1 MSNSADVNLSRR
13 AIINYRLVRGDSFAP
28 PPVSF
33 TIDSVPEDFS
43 ASSLKMQIRNDGGR
57 QMIELTDGDGIGV
70 STNILQY
77 SIAASEFDSWP
88 AGDYKYDVQ
97 KTTSGIVVT
106 IQSGTITLLK
116 DITDNGS

>member
-1 MSNSADVNLSRR
+1 MSNTADVNLSRR
-13 AIINYRLVRGDSFAP
+13 AIINYKLIRGDSFAP

-33 TIDSVPEDFS
+33 TINDTPEDFS
-43 ASSLKMQIRNDGGR
+43 TSSLKMQIRNDGGR
-57 QMIELTDGDGIGV
+57 QMIELTDGDGIAI

-88 AGDYKYDVQ
+88 AGDYRYDVQ

-106 IQSGTITLLK
+106 IQAGTISLLK
-116 DITDNGS
+116 DITE